1 MKIKQA
7 TKVLKSNLQ
16 LLVLLRESLAAAGAM
31 NTPLYAAVAAGA
43 QLTGSILPDSCRMT
57 ADELKTIRRQATAAN
72 LPESGAEPSKI
83 ITDGTAKPA
92 LPGAGQMVILQ
103 PHQLI
108 QKP

>member
-72 LPESGAEPSKI
+72 LPESGAEPSK
-83 ITDGTAKPA
+83 AKPV